1 MSNDFKHFTS
11 EKHVTNV
18 IYVINR
24 CINKEPVRGWGVAH
38 VRNNPLVYNS
48 KFNDPE
54 FDRG

>member
-1 MSNDFKHFTS
+1 MINDFKHFTS

-54 FDRG
+54 FDRD